1 MTNGGQS
8 PRYKSPGRKGNYQN
22 TDVQAN
28 TQITNINQNSI
39 QVKIHPGDKH
49 EIIRLQAK
57 LKELRKG
64 NISSTDMFGPI
75 MANGQQ

>member
-1 MTNGGQS
+1 MTNGGSS
-8 PRYKSPGRKGNYQN
+8 PRYKSPGKRVNYQHSEVH
-22 TDVQAN
+22 TN

-75 MANGQQ
+75 MASGQ